1 MMQKTK
7 TNILI
12 ITVFSVFIMSL
23 TDGWINPGYINK
35 SLIKIVLFLL
45 VPIIYTKFD
54 NRIKF
59 KDIFYFPTIKSLI
72 KPLLIGLAIYVGI
85 VFVYFVLSRF
95 IDLAAITK
103 ILNSD
108 VGVEKDNFI
117 KVALYISFINSFI
130 EEFFFRGFIFLN
142 LKNLA
147 SRKFA
152 YVFSATAFSIYH
164 VAIMGSWFSP
174 ALFIIAMLGLFV
186 GGLIFNY
193 LNEKSGNIYNSWLV
207 HMMANLAINTVGL
220 IMFGII

>member
-1 MMQKTK
+1 MQKTK

-35 SLIKIVLFLL
+35 SLIKILLFLL
-45 VPIIYTKFD
+45 LPIIYTKFD

-59 KDIFYFPTIKSLI
+59 KDIFYFPNIKNLI
-72 KPLLIGLAIYVGI
+72 KPLLIGMTIYVGI

-142 LKNLA
+142 LKKLA